1 MATTFYGGR
10 LGLAP
15 PAVLGIAALTL
26 LAIAALIVPVRA
38 VARRQDHTAAVALV
52 GLAAAA
58 TFAAGFFLF
67 RSWIDDQNSAKAI
80 VAEVFAKDPAA
91 RQRPIAAPLG
101 ESTFSA
107 SFYVEAIY
115 HGRFDHYAVKVIRE
129 KGKEKEADQQTA
141 RELLD
146 RPRDEIL
153 LVKRRDW
160 VCLTPWLGD
169 GLVLTAQTANWVA
182 CQRRP

>member
-1 MATTFYGGR
+1 M
-10 LGLAP
+10 
-15 PAVLGIAALTL
+15 
-26 LAIAALIVPVRA
+26 
-38 VARRQDHTAAVALV
+38 
-52 GLAAAA
+52 
-58 TFAAGFFLF
+58 
-67 RSWIDDQNSAKAI
+67 
-80 VAEVFAKDPAA
+80 
-91 RQRPIAAPLG
+91 
-101 ESTFSA
+101 
-107 SFYVEAIY
+107 
-115 HGRFDHYAVKVIRE
+115 KVIRE

-160 VCLTPWLGD
+160 DRLTPWLGD